1 MGQELLTFMLL
12 KLLTAISQIRDVF
25 AEQLQLDHVGSKPG
39 LSAFLNNVRFCC
51 SEQCAKQL

>member
-1 MGQELLTFMLL
+1 MLL